1 LTGGQQFFPPALAPR
16 EILAAKLRSPS
27 DQDAGLPSNVSED
40 EDNADEE
47 EFHKMAQDQQLL

>member
-1 LTGGQQFFPPALAPR
+1 VGSRFFPLPWRPR

-40 EDNADEE
+40 EDNVDEE
-47 EFHKMAQDQQLL
+47 ELNKMAQDQQLL